1 MNKQKHIKTSADI
14 VNISTYL
21 ININLDLDFRSRD
34 KKFSSKDTYIFCI
47 NSKTIVQVVT
57 NE

>member
-1 MNKQKHIKTSADI
+1 M
-14 VNISTYL
+14 VNISIYL

-34 KKFSSKDTYIFCI
+34 KKFFSKDMYIFCI
-47 NSKTIVQVVT
+47 YLKIIVQVVI

>member
-1 MNKQKHIKTSADI
+1 MNKQKHIKTSADM
-14 VNISTYL
+14 VNISPYL

-34 KKFSSKDTYIFCI
+34 KKFSSEDTYIFCI
-47 NSKTIVQVVT
+47 QSKTIVQVVT